1 MTSFKKIVDSYKSK
15 KFNETI
21 IDGKSL
27 IKKKEINTS
36 QLVEIYNIIGSSY
49 VNLEDYDLAMKEF
62 KKALNL
68 KPDKKLESIIISN
81 IAQLNMI
88 TKDYIKAIKYYNKL
102 LINDSNNL
110 NYLILLSECYGHTMR
125 YEDSIEVLKKAL
137 KLDSLNYKVLD
148 KIGQSYV
155 KIKFFEQALSYF
167 NDGLKISQNNF
178 SLLHNKAIT
187 LNYLNKHNE
196 SLIILEKLIKENPEQ
211 YFLFNSIGI
220 VFKEIGNIEEAEK
233 NFLKAIS
240 INPSHEMSNYNL
252 ANILINSGRSKEA
265 IPYMKNSGY
274 LGKASTLEIFYE
286 LNLIDQ
292 YEELIDEFILL
303 DPFNRR
309 IASIASFVSEQK
321 DIDNNYPFCKN
332 PMDYLIH
339 TNIENQLL
347 EKKFSFSGLEN
358 ELKEYKKVWE
368 PETSTTINGTQTK
381 ENLFRKKS
389 HHLFILEGQIKDEIK
404 KYKSR
409 FSDSESYFIKKFP
422 DQMNIESW
430 LVTLKKNG
438 FQGSHIHAEGWL
450 SGVFYIDLP
459 PNKKSNEGAIKFCLH
474 GFDYRMKKNA
484 TKEKIINPKKY
495 DLVLFPSSLFHE
507 TLPFSSNQKR
517 LCIAFDLSPRED
529 LRTKF

>member
-1 MTSFKKIVDSYKSK
+1 MTSFKKIIDSYKSR
-15 KFNETI
+15 KFNETV
-21 IDGKSL
+21 IDGKSF
-27 IKKKEINTS
+27 IKREKINNS
-36 QLVEIYNIIGSSY
+36 QLIEIYNIIGSSY
-49 VNLEDYDLAMKEF
+49 VNLKDYNLAIKEF
-62 KKALNL
+62 RKALNL
-68 KPDKKLESIIISN
+68 KPNKKLESIIISN
-81 IAQLNMI
+81 IAKLNMI
-88 TKDYIKAIKYYNKL
+88 TKDYIEAIKYYNKL

-110 NYLILLSECYGHTMR
+110 DYLILLSECYGHTMR
-125 YEDSIEVLKKAL
+125 YEDSIEILKKAL
-137 KLDSLNYKVLD
+137 KLDSSNYKVLD
-148 KIGQSYV
+148 KIGQNYV
-155 KIKFFEQALSYF
+155 KIKFFKEALICF

-187 LNYLNKHNE
+187 LNYLNRHNE
-196 SLIILEKLIKENPEQ
+196 SIRILEKLIKENQDQ
-211 YFLFNSIGI
+211 YFLFNSLGI
-220 VFKEIGNIEEAEK
+220 VYKEIGDIEKAEK

-240 INPSHEMSNYNL
+240 INPKHEMSNYNL
-252 ANILINSGRSKEA
+252 ANILINSGRSKES

-286 LNLIDQ
+286 LNLIEE

-321 DIDNNYPFCKN
+321 NIVNNYPFCKN

-339 TNIENQLL
+339 TNIKNQLL
-347 EKKFSFSGLEN
+347 EKKFSFSGLKN
-358 ELKEYKKVWE
+358 ELKKYKKIWE
-368 PETSTTINGTQTK
+368 PESSTTINGTQTK

-389 HHLFILEGQIKDEIK
+389 HYLFILEDQIKEEIK
-404 KYKSR
+404 KYRLR
-409 FSDSESYFIKKFP
+409 FLDSESYFIKKFP
-422 DQMNIESW
+422 DQLNIESW

-459 PNKKSNEGAIKFCLH
+459 PNKKSNEGAIKFCLR
-474 GFDYRMKKNA
+474 GFNYQMKKNA
-484 TKEKIINPKKY
+484 TKEKTINPKKY

-507 TLPFSSNQKR
+507 TLPFSSNQER
-517 LCIAFDLSPRED
+517 LCIAFDLSPREE